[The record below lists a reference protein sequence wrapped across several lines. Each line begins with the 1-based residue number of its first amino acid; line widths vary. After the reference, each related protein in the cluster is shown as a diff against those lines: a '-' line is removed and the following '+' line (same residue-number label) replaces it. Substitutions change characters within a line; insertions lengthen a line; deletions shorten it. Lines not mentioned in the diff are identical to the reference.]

1 MSSSSSQSS
10 RRSRRSRRSP
20 PHILSSRHSS
30 QHRRSLTPPHPFSI
44 LSSLSQPSSPQSPLS
59 LSSHRSQSSRSPS
72 NLPLE
77 PSSQLLATSVIAA
90 LRHSSSQTP
99 SPLPPPSS
107 PPHPHQQPLR
117 LPPLRLP
124 PLPPPSSPPH
134 PAPHP
139 PQLPLSSSQSPPTS
153 SSSSHHPSSPYNR
166 TFNVKDEECLLW
178 IKDPSFS
185 PFEKRLEL
193 RNSAIRGKRMDI
205 LNEEKQKNP
214 RYIFNKIKRKCF
226 YNSALRKQIV
236 EKITEY
242 KNNGTLRLYPY
253 YDGITFEYSTP
264 PFKKNECEA
273 WAKNHTT
280 NPRTQE
286 YLNILDPRM
295 ISPIY
300 MELLYTTMQRRLPTP
315 AVLNENPYEWHKA
328 SYDYINNVIIK
339 VKKRLALIEE
349 TDKYFLDNS
358 IGTID
363 LPKNASRKK
372 NTFDVSTS
380 SSSHKSLSPGKQRKL
395 MDMMLEKDEEEKLVE
410 EFQHTRYLKK
420 AVTRQDQDKMLFIS
434 LVNFLNTL
442 SIEVE
447 VENRIFLNTLSI
459 EDENMTL
466 IERIVNKY
474 DTTGKGAIIDG
485 IMRFFNDEQIREEDK
500 ANYFNG
506 AFSNINPDNINPD
519 NINFADIIKV
529 FIRNI
534 YSQLLNPTI
543 ERAFYIE
550 CFSYY
555 NNCISYF
562 KNTQLLS
569 NIRTGLVNFMNRY
582 TPKLDKRIHMYI
594 LHIIDDVINVKDVE
608 KMSPYDRD
616 KAEYEGVTYY
626 RNDYYWILKAFKSKV
641 DQITKKEIN
650 PIKELRLPSGMGLFT
665 DIKVP
670 TKSGDKIID
679 RLIVDTN
686 PHNNFT
692 YEECKNWVKMPIFN
706 PRTFKPIKIDSLIY
720 NRLLCMSL
728 QYDIDLIPRM
738 ITFQGFK
745 VINLLIVKIGAIVK
759 DVKNKGKRPQTRV
772 QLEEYIRML
781 PTTLDMKPQK
791 KGILTKMAKIATK
804 AADGIK
810 RVFGMRR
817 KEQPLVKWVRNMK
830 PPIEGTEIT
839 YKDLALAIKKDEK
852 YKYEMPTQVLI
863 SSKKEFENNSYIT
876 VKGLDGNTYYYKK
889 VTKVTASDKS
899 GRRETINRPV
909 VTNYK
914 RFDTIYTIAEY
925 HKWYVE
931 PSRDPKTY
939 EYIYKD
945 SAEYNAIFKQA
956 LLLYNKDILPYYISE
971 KGKKF
976 RKKVLKTLPEYFSIR
991 DCLRWVSNPMSN
1003 PKTGQPILQD
1013 SAEYNRIFERALLYD
1028 SNMQPYPISELGQ
1041 RFKKVYL
1048 AKKYKLYDID
1058 KFPRQ
1063 HGIKT
1068 GRDSDVCNKLR
1079 SINEGEKSYKEFKY
1093 KMLKSCAIQPY
1104 NSPIAELKTS
1114 FKKTY
1119 KIYNLDYNRRI
1130 YIDYYID
1137 SAIASVIIYFN
1148 KIRNHTENPDY
1159 NDVFTNNYT
1168 RLNVSILEI
1177 NEVFKKEENEK
1188 EEVNYTIRQN
1198 EAADVGG
1205 VTKQFLTTFF
1215 EELFCD
1221 SEHLTRP
1228 FIRPDNNKEGKY
1240 YINPNFEPDE
1250 GFKKVITV
1258 YKMKNPTAF
1267 ENQFKKVNCY
1277 TEGKYKYYI
1286 KQNKI
1291 YKMKNPD
1298 SLDLPG
1304 SPENPTA
1311 FKKANNYTESDYNEI
1326 YNIIGKVLSAA
1337 VVNDDIMIP
1346 KSLSTYI
1353 LTGLIKQPRNITLYD
1368 LLYFYL
1374 CEFENALV
1382 FLEICINMMSKTPP
1396 DWMDDIDGS
1405 SFNDY
1410 YKISKNDQVIS
1421 KENCRKFILQLARHI
1436 ITKNF
1441 LFESK
1446 PNSDKNMRMRY
1457 MRLFAGFSYKI
1468 RTTLAEAK
1476 INVEDFESM
1485 ITISQLN
1492 EESLKDFANEIG
1504 VGIRGIGINNF
1515 TQEKKNEIISEMKL
1529 LLYDIITQKQEGET
1543 DESHTIFIRRLL
1555 QFWSATTQ
1563 LKIRD
1568 SHEKKKAEED
1578 EAKGI
1583 AKVNF
1588 YYTMLYFVGDNTKRL
1603 PQSHTCF
1610 ERIDFFG
1617 FPDKIIEPVANP
1629 PVMRDMTYE
1638 EKKRFLYD
1646 KLYESAFGSNGIDNN

>member
-1 MSSSSSQSS
+1 
-10 RRSRRSRRSP
+10 
-20 PHILSSRHSS
+20 
-30 QHRRSLTPPHPFSI
+30 
-44 LSSLSQPSSPQSPLS
+44 
-59 LSSHRSQSSRSPS
+59 
-72 NLPLE
+72 
-77 PSSQLLATSVIAA
+77 
-90 LRHSSSQTP
+90 
-99 SPLPPPSS
+99 
-107 PPHPHQQPLR
+107 
-117 LPPLRLP
+117 
-124 PLPPPSSPPH
+124 
-134 PAPHP
+134 
-139 PQLPLSSSQSPPTS
+139 
-153 SSSSHHPSSPYNR
+153 
-166 TFNVKDEECLLW
+166 
-178 IKDPSFS
+178 
-185 PFEKRLEL
+185 
-193 RNSAIRGKRMDI
+193 
-205 LNEEKQKNP
+205 
-214 RYIFNKIKRKCF
+214 
-226 YNSALRKQIV
+226 
-236 EKITEY
+236 
-242 KNNGTLRLYPY
+242 
-253 YDGITFEYSTP
+253 
-264 PFKKNECEA
+264 
-273 WAKNHTT
+273 
-280 NPRTQE
+280 
-286 YLNILDPRM
+286 
-295 ISPIY
+295 

-830 PPIEGTEIT
+830 PPIEGTEII

-863 SSKKEFENNSYIT
+863 SSKKEFANNSYIT
-876 VKGLDGNTYYYKK
+876 VKGLDGKTYYYKK
-889 VTKVTASDKS
+889 VT
-899 GRRETINRPV
+899 N
-909 VTNYK
+909 
-914 RFDTIYTIAEY
+914 
-925 HKWYVE
+925 
-931 PSRDPKTY
+931 
-939 EYIYKD
+939 
-945 SAEYNAIFKQA
+945 
-956 LLLYNKDILPYYISE
+956 ILPYYISE

-976 RKKVLKTLPEYFSIR
+976 RIKVLKTLHENFSIG
-991 DCLRWVSNPMSN
+991 DCLRWVSYPISN

-1028 SNMQPYPISELGQ
+1028 SNMQPNHISKLGEM
-1041 RFKKVYL
+1041 FKKAYL
-1048 AKKYKLYDID
+1048 AKKYKLYDIE
-1058 KFPRQ
+1058 KFPKQ

-1079 SINEGEKSYKEFKY
+1079 SINEGVKSYKEFKY

-1119 KIYNLDYNRRI
+1119 KEYKTSDPDRI
-1130 YIDYYID
+1130 AIDYYVD
-1137 SAIASVIIYFN
+1137 SAIASVIIYFHN
-1148 KIRNHTENPDY
+1148 IRNQAENTYY

-1168 RLNVSILEI
+1168 RLKVSIWEI
-1177 NEVFKKEENEK
+1177 NEVFKEKENGNEK
-1188 EEVNYTIRQN
+1188 EEVNYIIEKNR
-1198 EAADVGG
+1198 AIDVGG

-1221 SEHLTRP
+1221 SVHLTRP

-1250 GFKKVITV
+1250 GFKKVISV

-1267 ENQFKKVNCY
+1267 ENQ
-1277 TEGKYKYYI
+1277 
-1286 KQNKI
+1286 
-1291 YKMKNPD
+1291 
-1298 SLDLPG
+1298 
-1304 SPENPTA
+1304 

-1353 LTGLIKQPRNITLYD
+1353 LTGLIKQPRDITLYD

-1374 CEFENALV
+1374 CEFDNGLV
-1382 FLEICINMMSKTPP
+1382 FLNYCINMMSETSP
-1396 DWMDDIDGS
+1396 DSMNDMMMNDMMDF
-1405 SFNDY
+1405 SFNDF
-1410 YKISKNDQVIS
+1410 YKISKEDQVIS
-1421 KENCRKFILQLARHI
+1421 KENCRKYILQLARHI

-1441 LFESK
+1441 LFDGK
-1446 PNSDKNMRMRY
+1446 PNSNKNMRMKY

-1468 RTTLAEAK
+1468 RTTLSNTK

-1492 EESLKDFANEIG
+1492 EENLKEFANEIG
-1504 VGIRGIGINNF
+1504 VEIRGHK
-1515 TQEKKNEIISEMKL
+1515 TDRKDEIIKEMKR
-1529 LLYDIITQKQEGET
+1529 LLYDIITKKQEGET

-1568 SHEKKKAEED
+1568 IHEKEIEAEN
-1578 EAKGI
+1578 EARGMD
-1583 AKVNF
+1583 KVNF
-1588 YYTMLYFVGDNTKRL
+1588 NYKMLYFVPKETERLQEETVLLPKETDRL
-1603 PQSHTCF
+1603 PESHTCF
-1610 ERIDFFG
+1610 NRIDFYG
-1617 FPDKIIEPVANP
+1617 FPDKIIVKPHVMPPVMPEANPVANP
-1629 PVMRDMTYE
+1629 VAKPEAKHVAKPVAKHVAKPEAKFGMKPYAKPVAKHPVMRDMTFE

-1646 KLYESAFGSNGIDNN
+1646 KLYESAFGSTGIDNN